1 MQNLVWN
8 RKGDYSNYEKIMSV
22 AIAFVMMLSIFSVPA
37 MAAESEV
44 TIIATD
50 FESENEDSLTIV
62 EYDYSTK
69 EETTSTLYLDTLKNN
84 NASRAASMNI
94 SAGEIS
100 EAYIPVGLEVA
111 SQDSITSRSADL
123 AAWGPIGNS
132 NVNVYPYTAVL
143 AMKMGWENEDGEM
156 DWYLGTGFLEGYDVV
171 ATAGHNMWD
180 GTYGWVD
187 DCRFYVRQNSSIY
200 SEEDFYYP
208 KQWVCASNYTSN
220 MDEKYDWCAIT
231 LWDNLGSANGWFG
244 KGWSENK
251 INNKL
256 ITMSGYPLWYGKQY
270 SGGAETSSST
280 AYVVRYNMVVPQG
293 TSGSPIYDSNYIVW
307 AIQSRGYSSTKDQG
321 ARITE
326 FLYNILQD
334 KYLEGAEIYGN

>member
-123 AAWGPIGNS
+123 AA
-132 NVNVYPYTAVL
+132 
-143 AMKMGWENEDGEM
+143 
-156 DWYLGTGFLEGYDVV
+156 
-171 ATAGHNMWD
+171 
-180 GTYGWVD
+180 
-187 DCRFYVRQNSSIY
+187 
-200 SEEDFYYP
+200 
-208 KQWVCASNYTSN
+208 
-220 MDEKYDWCAIT
+220 
-231 LWDNLGSANGWFG
+231 
-244 KGWSENK
+244 
-251 INNKL
+251 
-256 ITMSGYPLWYGKQY
+256 
-270 SGGAETSSST
+270 
-280 AYVVRYNMVVPQG
+280 
-293 TSGSPIYDSNYIVW
+293 
-307 AIQSRGYSSTKDQG
+307 
-321 ARITE
+321 
-326 FLYNILQD
+326 
-334 KYLEGAEIYGN
+334 